1 MFKILSKEKF
11 DALTPAQQDYYMEQK
26 KAHDDEETKVRVDAA
41 AKVAFEALEK
51 QFNDANKAAI
61 DAQKAEYQLLID
73 AVKSESKV
81 AIDALSAENKAKLEE
96 MEAAMKRAKIGESKL
111 RMKGFS
117 DHIIEKLSTEEGE
130 KMIKQFFAGQRTNF
144 QVKIGDDN
152 DPDFD
157 ATIKAL
163 GVPSGGVAP
172 EFTPIVGP
180 GHDEFHARNII
191 PVFPTISNA
200 IKFIQYV
207 VDGGAA
213 GFGTVAVG
221 AQKPTVGYIPTVMT
235 ANVRK
240 IAGLLDVPDELLDDV
255 VGFRAWIA
263 YELPKA
269 YMDAEDLQIY
279 KGDNTGENL
288 NGLWYQASAQTFPQG
303 SVTAG
308 SNIIDKIVAGVTQVR
323 KLKRST
329 SAVVISAVAWQEIFI
344 NKGTTKDY
352 TYPIVLDAN
361 GIMRIG
367 GVPIFWSNVFADA
380 EGLVGDFARGT
391 AIFQRKAM
399 QIGYFDQNKDN
410 VEKNVVTIRLE
421 GRIALPVF
429 YPESF
434 KRLLLTATT

>member
-1 MFKILSKEKF
+1 MEFKQLS
-11 DALTPAQQDYYMEQK
+11 PAE
-26 KAHDDEETKVRVDAA
+26 
-41 AKVAFEALEK
+41 FEALSDYKKEQYLDMK
-51 QFNDANKAAI
+51 SKHDAEVNAKAAKEAAEKAV
-61 DAQKAEYQLLID
+61 DAMKAELAKENQALID
-73 AVKSESKV
+73 ALK
-81 AIDALSAENKAKLEE
+81 AENKEALDKLSEENKTKLEE
-96 MEAAMKRAKIGESKL
+96 VQAAMKRAKIGEAQI

-130 KMIKQFFAGQRTNF
+130 NMIKAFFAGQKSKFNV
-144 QVKIGDDN
+144 QIGDDN
-152 DPDFD
+152 DKEFD

-163 GVPSGGVAP
+163 GVPANGVVP

-191 PVFPTISNA
+191 PVFPTISNL
-200 IKFIQYV
+200 IRYIQYT
-207 VDGGAA
+207 VDGSAA

-221 AQKPTVGYIPTVMT
+221 AQKPSLGYTPTVVD
-235 ANVRK
+235 APVRK

-269 YMDAEDLQIY
+269 YLDAEDAQIY
-279 KGDNTGENL
+279 KGNNTGENL
-288 NGLWYQASAQTFPQG
+288 NGLWTQAGNQTFPQG
-303 SVTAG
+303 SVTAA
-308 SNIIDKIVAGVTQVR
+308 SNIIDKIVAGITQVR
-323 KLKRST
+323 KLKRNT
-329 SAVVISAVAWQEIFI
+329 SAVVISPVAWQEIFI

-352 TYPIVLDAN
+352 TYPIILDAM
-361 GIMRIG
+361 GVMRIG
-367 GVPIFWSNVFADA
+367 GVAIFWSNVFADG

-410 VEKNVVTIRLE
+410 VEKNIVTIRLE
-421 GRIALPVF
+421 GRIALPIF

-434 KRLLLTATT
+434 KKLLLTITT